1 MSAAHHYSGE
11 QSQTALEGG
20 GNALLSVFDA
30 LPCAMIWW
38 GGHPGVWVLN
48 VAAQRLTGFSLQD
61 APYMPTLWM
70 SRIHV
75 RDQSVFVVARERLQ
89 AGEHYVQCDY
99 RFSPKGTVHEIW
111 LREVSCPFLFG
122 PEQGSGVLS
131 AYMEISDLKQKSRG
145 RVKEQVAVL
154 PAAGGRELIEE
165 FVHAAQNS
173 LQTISMGLD
182 LLRVAYGDSLESETI
197 FRGVERSSRLLR
209 EIREYFAPP
218 ELRLATEDP
227 TAVVAEVVEGAE
239 KKWAPQGRQVQV
251 RYDTSLP
258 LLRLDWRQ
266 FRLMCERVLDFTLAL
281 LTQAGTVEVE
291 VSLPEIGFQ
300 KYLQL
305 QIVVPCAAAVD
316 ENRLLRPFWRVNG
329 YEVGLSLLLVYRMLQ
344 RNAGEMTF
352 RRDGQRGVLM
362 IRVKA
367 H

>member
-1 MSAAHHYSGE
+1 MMLGAHHGGGE
-11 QSQTALEGG
+11 QSQTVLEGG

-70 SRIHV
+70 SRIHA
-75 RDQSVFVVARERLQ
+75 RDQSVFVAARERLQ
-89 AGEHYVQCDY
+89 AGERYVQCDY
-99 RFSPKGTVHEIW
+99 RFSPKGTTQEIW
-111 LREVSCPFLFG
+111 LREMSCPLLFG
-122 PEQGSGVLS
+122 PEQESGILS
-131 AYMEISDLKQKSRG
+131 AYIEISDLKKKSRG
-145 RVKEQVAVL
+145 KGQEAVL
-154 PAAGGRELIEE
+154 PAESGRELIEE

-182 LLRVAYGDSLESETI
+182 LLRVTYGDSSESETI

-218 ELRLATEDP
+218 DLRLTTEDP
-227 TAVVAEVVEGAE
+227 AAVLAEVAERAE
-239 KKWAPQGRQVQV
+239 KQWAHEGRQVQIK
-251 RYDTSLP
+251 YDTPLP
-258 LLRLDWRQ
+258 FLRLDWRQ
-266 FRLMCERVLDFTLAL
+266 FRLMCERVLDFALAL
-281 LTQAGTVEVE
+281 LTEAGAVEVE
-291 VSLPEIGFQ
+291 ASLPELGFQ
-300 KYLQL
+300 RYLQL
-305 QIVVPCAAAVD
+305 RMLVPCASAV
-316 ENRLLRPFWRVNG
+316 EESQLLRPFWRVNG

-344 RNAGEMTF
+344 RNNGEMIF

-362 IRVKA
+362 IRLKA